1 MTFSSVVI
9 CRNPF
14 LRPSIRFKYIC
25 NHPRTSANSLFI
37 YFWVI
42 SDSDRLGLLNSL
54 LYVNLAP
61 VSVMIPHT
69 ERAGSC
75 SIWRQRLFNCTHSLV
90 SRLNRRV
97 HLMRNLRNELDF
109 EKLHIHRMSAT
120 KYYFWNPKIN
130 PLLHKITPKDQR
142 ATEDSRYTESVVCYL
157 RFFMITYSSLGFVLD
172 KDLDC

>member
-1 MTFSSVVI
+1 MSREKYATTILFNLILSTLSLINLGFLDMSSSQYQGLMTYSSVVI

-14 LRPSIRFKYIC
+14 LRLSIRFKYIC
-25 NHPRTSANSLFI
+25 NHPRISANSLFI

-97 HLMRNLRNELDF
+97 HLMRNLRNTLDL
-109 EKLHIHRMSAT
+109 EKLHIQRMSAT
-120 KYYFWNPKIN
+120 KYYFKNPKIN
-130 PLLHKITPKDQR
+130 H
-142 ATEDSRYTESVVCYL
+142 YT
-157 RFFMITYSSLGFVLD
+157 
-172 KDLDC
+172 